1 MKKLLSALTLAFV
14 ALGVVPF
21 ASGQET
27 AKPVASQA
35 SVDAL
40 KNEARQFAAGL
51 DATLGGVS
59 FAGNETALKRGVTFA
74 LFVGREVDEGN
85 PLPTPSFSKEDL
97 ESAQTLLRERAGLKS
112 AYLAT
117 MTSDSKKFFL
127 KPTREN
133 VLAMLRRVAEEARPE
148 DAIWVVFSGEGF
160 SVDGDAAFAPSVA
173 TGDVARWI
181 FESEVRAILASSR
194 ANRVATVWLTG
205 RFERRDLKKTERAQT
220 PGVEARDGA
229 ERVAIFACSKGERVR
244 ESTKARLDFFW
255 SEFAAAAKTT
265 EGFLEGETLRK
276 AFDAASAK
284 VVEAT
289 KDSEVGAQTPEW
301 QNF

>member
-1 MKKLLSALTLAFV
+1 MKKQLSALTLAL
-14 ALGVVPF
+14 ALCAAPF
-21 ASGQET
+21 ATGQET
-27 AKPVASQA
+27 AKPAAPQA
-35 SVDAL
+35 SADAL
-40 KNEARQFAAGL
+40 KTEARQFASGL
-51 DATLGGVS
+51 DAMVGDVS
-59 FAGNETALKRGVTFA
+59 FAGNEAALKRGVTFA
-74 LFVGREVDEGN
+74 LFVGCEVDEGN
-85 PLPTPSFSKEDL
+85 PAPPPSFTKADL
-97 ESAQTLLRERAGLKS
+97 ESAKTLLQERAGLKA

-148 DAIWVVFSGEGF
+148 DAICVVFSGEGF
-160 SVDGDAAFAPSVA
+160 SVDGDAAFVPSVA

-205 RFERRDLKKTERAQT
+205 RFERADLKKPEQAQA
-220 PGVEARDGA
+220 PAVEARKDA

-244 ESTKARLDFFW
+244 ESTQAKLDFFW
-255 SEFAAAAKTT
+255 SEFLAAAKTS
-265 EGFLEGETLRK
+265 EGFLNGETLRK

>member
-1 MKKLLSALTLAFV
+1 MKKLLFALALAF
-14 ALGVVPF
+14 ALCAAPF
-21 ASGQET
+21 ASGQEA
-27 AKPVASQA
+27 AKPAAPQA
-35 SVDAL
+35 SADAL
-40 KNEARQFAAGL
+40 KTEARQFASGL
-51 DATLGGVS
+51 GALLGDVS
-59 FAGNETALKRGVTFA
+59 LVGNETALKRGVTFA
-74 LFVGREVDEGN
+74 LFVGCEVDEGN
-85 PLPTPSFSKEDL
+85 PRPTPSFSKEDL
-97 ESAQTLLRERAGLKS
+97 ESAEALLQERAGLKA

-133 VLAMLRRVAEEARPE
+133 VLAMLRRVAEEARSE

-160 SVDGDAAFAPSVA
+160 SVDGDAAFVPSVA

-194 ANRVATVWLTG
+194 ANRVATVWLTD
-205 RFERRDLKKTERAQT
+205 RFERGDLKKPEQAQAPT
-220 PGVEARDGA
+220 VEARDGA

-244 ESTKARLDFFW
+244 ESTQAKLDFFW
-255 SEFAAAAKTT
+255 SEFLTAAKTT
-265 EGFLEGETLRK
+265 EGFLSGETLRK

-289 KDSEVGAQTPEW
+289 KNAEVGAQTPEW

>member
-1 MKKLLSALTLAFV
+1 MRKQLSALTLAL
-14 ALGVVPF
+14 ALCAAPF
-21 ASGQET
+21 ATGQET
-27 AKPVASQA
+27 AKPAAPQA
-35 SVDAL
+35 SADAL
-40 KNEARQFAAGL
+40 KTEARQFASGL
-51 DATLGGVS
+51 NAMVGDVS
-59 FAGNETALKRGVTFA
+59 FAGNEAALKRGVTFA
-74 LFVGREVDEGN
+74 LFVGCEVDEGN
-85 PLPTPSFSKEDL
+85 PAPPPSFTKADL
-97 ESAQTLLRERAGLKS
+97 ESAKTLLQERAGLKA

-148 DAIWVVFSGEGF
+148 DAICVVFSGEGF
-160 SVDGDAAFAPSVA
+160 SVDGDAAFVPSVA

-301 QNF
+301 QSF